1 MKDLLNKLEAK
12 QNMAYAYIRIFLGM
26 ALAIRGVIL
35 ISNPDKMSVLV
46 SEEHMYLGYAVV
58 AMVHLVGGV
67 FLAIGFY
74 PRLASLLLIPVLL
87 GAVFVVHA
95 GEGLMTAG
103 QSLELA
109 VMVLFLL
116 VVYAV
121 FGPGPLAITR
131 NTVLDQD

>member
-1 MKDLLNKLEAK
+1 MKDFLIKLEGK
-12 QNMAYAYIRIFLGM
+12 QNMAYAYIRIFLGLAM
-26 ALAIRGVIL
+26 AVRGLIL
-35 ISNPDKMSVLV
+35 ITNPDSMSQLV
-46 SEEHMYLGYAVV
+46 NEQQMYLGYAVV

-74 PRLASLLLIPVLL
+74 PRLAALLLIPVLM

-116 VVYAV
+116 IIYAV
-121 FGPGPLAITR
+121 YGPGPLAITKHSI
-131 NTVLDQD
+131 VASD

>member
-1 MKDLLNKLEAK
+1 MKELLIKLEGK
-12 QNMAYAYIRIFLGM
+12 QHTAYAYIRIFLGIAM
-26 ALAIRGVIL
+26 AVRGLIL
-35 ISNPDKMSVLV
+35 ITNPDSMSQLV
-46 SEEHMYLGYAVV
+46 NEQQMYLGYAAV

-74 PRLASLLLIPVLL
+74 PRLASLLLIPVLM

-116 VVYAV
+116 VIFAV
-121 FGPGPLAITR
+121 FGPGPLDITKLGI
-131 NTVLDQD
+131 TEQD

>member
-1 MKDLLNKLEAK
+1 MNDFFKKLEEK
-12 QNMAYAYIRIFLGM
+12 QNMAYAYIRIFLGLAM
-26 ALAIRGVIL
+26 AVRGLIL
-35 ISNPDKMSVLV
+35 ISNPDSMSQLV
-46 SEEHMYLGYAVV
+46 TEEQMFLGYAVV

-74 PRLASLLLIPVLL
+74 PRLAALLLIPVLM

-116 VVYAV
+116 IIYAV
-121 FGPGPLAITR
+121 FGPGPLAVTKQS
-131 NTVLDQD
+131 TAKLD

>member
-1 MKDLLNKLEAK
+1 MKELLIKLEGK
-12 QNMAYAYIRIFLGM
+12 QNMAYAYIRIFLGLAM
-26 ALAIRGVIL
+26 AIRGLIL
-35 ISNPDKMSVLV
+35 ITNPDSMSQLV
-46 SEEHMYLGYAVV
+46 SEQQMYLGYAAV

-67 FLAIGFY
+67 FLAIGFF
-74 PRLASLLLIPVLL
+74 PRLASLLLIPVLM

-116 VVYAV
+116 VIFAV
-121 FGPGPLAITR
+121 FGPGPLAITKLGI
-131 NTVLDQD
+131 TEHD

>member
-1 MKDLLNKLEAK
+1 MKELLIKLEGK
-12 QNMAYAYIRIFLGM
+12 QHTAYAYIRIFLGIAM
-26 ALAIRGVIL
+26 AVRGLIL
-35 ISNPDKMSVLV
+35 ITNPDSMSQLV
-46 SEEHMYLGYAVV
+46 NEQQMYLGYAAV

-74 PRLASLLLIPVLL
+74 PRLASLLLIPVLM

-116 VVYAV
+116 VIFAV
-121 FGPGPLAITR
+121 FGPGPLAITKLGI
-131 NTVLDQD
+131 TEQD